1 MMQVHKM
8 LTKLTF
14 IFQHMDKDDD
24 AYAAVKGLD
33 GTFFAGSNIKVEV
46 NMCGTLFLCSLGP

>member
-1 MMQVHKM
+1 
-8 LTKLTF
+8 
-14 IFQHMDKDDD
+14 MDKDDD

>member
-1 MMQVHKM
+1 M
-8 LTKLTF
+8 LIL
-14 IFQHMDKDDD
+14 IAMLQHMDKDDD

-46 NMCGTLFLCSLGP
+46 SRMVRPLEQP